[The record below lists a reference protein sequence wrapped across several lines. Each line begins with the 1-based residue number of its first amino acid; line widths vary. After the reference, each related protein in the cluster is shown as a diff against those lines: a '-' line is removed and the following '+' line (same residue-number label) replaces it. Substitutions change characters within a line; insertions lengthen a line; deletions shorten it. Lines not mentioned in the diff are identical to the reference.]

1 MNFPKNF
8 IRGVAGEDTTRGR
21 SFLFFAAG
29 VAAGTGLSGSFS
41 LLVPENGLIALNVP
55 LDPLRLGSL
64 STRTT
69 HPFYMARWN
78 ELIQRLGITGG
89 VRNPFWDKTKGEM
102 TKGCSNQALL
112 GKLLPQSLSCS
123 SPTKGRWKGRGV
135 EHCGYC
141 LPCLIRRAAVKAA
154 LAKDETLYTLEDL
167 RAAPLDTRK
176 AEGQQVRSVQYA
188 VERLARRPG
197 LASVLIHKAG
207 PLTDPSAAELLA
219 LSHVYGRGMDEV
231 GALLSKVRTSAL

>member
-1 MNFPKNF
+1 
-8 IRGVAGEDTTRGR
+8 
-21 SFLFFAAG
+21 
-29 VAAGTGLSGSFS
+29 
-41 LLVPENGLIALNVP
+41 
-55 LDPLRLGSL
+55 
-64 STRTT
+64 
-69 HPFYMARWN
+69 
-78 ELIQRLGITGG
+78 
-89 VRNPFWDKTKGEM
+89 
-102 TKGCSNQALL
+102 
-112 GKLLPQSLSCS
+112 
-123 SPTKGRWKGRGV
+123 
-135 EHCGYC
+135 
-141 LPCLIRRAAVKAA
+141 VKAA

-176 AEGQQVRSVQYA
+176 AEGQQVRSFQYA